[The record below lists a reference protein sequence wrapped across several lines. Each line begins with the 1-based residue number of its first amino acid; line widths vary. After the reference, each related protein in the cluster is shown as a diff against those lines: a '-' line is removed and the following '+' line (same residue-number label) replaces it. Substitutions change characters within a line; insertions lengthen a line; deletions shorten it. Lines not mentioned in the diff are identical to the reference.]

1 MDANYYKKYE
11 PVFGAWYIKR
21 LIGEGSFGQV
31 YEIERNELG
40 ATYNAALKTITIP
53 QSQSEIKSIM
63 ADGMSRKDVTAYYE
77 GVVSEIISEF
87 QLMSRLKGNSNI
99 VSYEDHQLVKHEDGI
114 GWDILIRM
122 ELLTPLFDY
131 VEQNEMTKR
140 DIIKMGIDLCKALE
154 LCQKYNIIHRDVKP
168 ENIFVSPLGDYKLGD
183 FGIARTAEKTMSG
196 MSRKGTFLYMA
207 PEVYLGKS
215 YGSTVDIYSLG
226 LVMYRMLN
234 DNRAPFLPA
243 YPAPI
248 THTDRENSLIKR
260 ISGIEIPPP
269 VNAEG
274 RLAEIVMTACAFDPE
289 KRYRSATQMRMDL
302 EAILYSEHEA
312 KLVYPEGDQVPV
324 KSVHY
329 VDDTEENATVLL
341 EDIDDPTEA
350 PSNIVEPV
358 TSEKPILENEPTT
371 ESDDILVKTIAD
383 TGSNQ
388 TPKKKGL
395 PVIIAAAVVVIGVL
409 AIILSQPRGVQD
421 IVGLEEKEELNVWD
435 KLCPVYEV
443 LPEKYSD
450 EPLTFEVSDEKVI
463 SVNKKGEITAKDVG
477 TAELT
482 ISAGKYSETV
492 TIVVTQKV
500 TDITNVDSH
509 IEIVEGSTKTI
520 YPKLEPYDYDDIKI
534 NYDIINNDIA
544 VINSEGKISAK
555 SPGTTELVI
564 KVGEYK
570 ETVKITVTEYV
581 APTRTY
587 TPSYNYD
594 DNDNHNSNDPFAGL
608 EWE

>member
-11 PVFGAWYIKR
+11 PVFGAWHIKR

-31 YEIERNELG
+31 YEIERKELG
-40 ATYNAALKTITIP
+40 ATYSAALKTITIP

-77 GVVSEIISEF
+77 GVVSDIISEF

-122 ELLTPLFDY
+122 ELLTPIFDY
-131 VEQNEMTKR
+131 VEQNEMTIR

-196 MSRKGTFLYMA
+196 MSRKGTFMYMA

-260 ISGIEIPPP
+260 ISGIELPPP

-302 EAILYSEHEA
+302 EAILYSENEA
-312 KLVYPEGDQVPV
+312 KLVYPEGDQVSV
-324 KSVHY
+324 KSVRY
-329 VDDTEENATVLL
+329 VDENEEDATVLL
-341 EDIDDPTEA
+341 DDIDETTETA
-350 PSNIVEPV
+350 SNIVEPV
-358 TSEKPILENEPTT
+358 DSKEPIFKNESTT
-371 ESDDILVKTIAD
+371 ENDDILVKTVAD
-383 TGSNQ
+383 AGNDRTA
-388 TPKKKGL
+388 KKEGL
-395 PVIIAAAVVVIGVL
+395 PIIIAAAVVVIGVL
-409 AIILSQPRGVQD
+409 FIILSQPRGVED
-421 IVGLEEKEELNVWD
+421 IVGLDEQEELNVWD
-435 KLCPVYEV
+435 KLCPVYEI
-443 LPEKYSD
+443 LPEKYSN
-450 EPLTFEVSDEKVI
+450 EPLTFEVSDENII

-482 ISAGKYSETV
+482 VSAGKYSETIIV
-492 TIVVTQKV
+492 VVTQKV

-509 IEIVEGSTKTI
+509 IEIVEGNTKTI
-520 YPKLEPYDYDDIKI
+520 YPKLEPYDYDDMKVK
-534 NYDIINNDIA
+534 YDIINNDIA
-544 VINSEGKISAK
+544 VINSEGKITAK

-564 KVGEYK
+564 KAGSYK
-570 ETVKITVTEYV
+570 ETVKVTVTEYV
-581 APTRTY
+581 VPTQSY
-587 TPSYNYD
+587 KPSYSSD
-594 DNDNHNSNDPFAGL
+594 SSNSSNTGNSEDVVF
-608 EWE
+608 W